1 MIRVLALLLC
11 AFIGYSL
18 GGGLGLLIGLGIG
31 VVVRGLTR
39 NAALQGLQAVQSR
52 FLDTT
57 FAVMGAVCKADGV
70 VTPDEIRVTE
80 EIFVRL
86 GLSPEL
92 RDAAKEAFRRGKAP
106 DFDLDAAVDAF
117 AQAARGATALHQL
130 FLQIQLSAVAA
141 DGQVH
146 PAERELLVHVARRLG
161 LGEIDI
167 ARLEALLRA
176 AATGAASAGARSGP
190 GSVRPPPQQRIDDA
204 YAALGVTPQAS
215 ESELKAA
222 YRKLMRDNHPDR
234 LTAKG
239 LPEHM
244 RALAEERAREI
255 NVAYD
260 VIKQARGFS

>member
-1 MIRVLALLLC
+1 MNVLLLLC
-11 AFIGYSL
+11 ALIGYWF
-18 GGGLGLLIGLGIG
+18 GGGVGLLLGLGIG
-31 VVVRGLTR
+31 VVLRGVTR
-39 NAALQGLQAVQSR
+39 NAALQAQQAVQSR

-92 RDAAKEAFRRGKAP
+92 RDAAKEAFRRGKSP
-106 DFDLDAAVDAF
+106 EFDLDAAVDAF
-117 AQAARGATALHQL
+117 AHAARGATALHQL

-141 DGQVH
+141 DGKVH

-167 ARLEALLRA
+167 ARLEALLR
-176 AATGAASAGARSGP
+176 GAASGAASPGAARPGS

-215 ESELKAA
+215 ESELKSA